1 MNTRTIGWG
10 SPLAL
15 GALIVAGNVWMAV
28 AYAHWLSGWHALA
41 APGIAEAGLPSGA
54 VGFWAVFFGLLGL
67 NNGLVLA
74 AFARWVGAVH
84 REQIAQAEVLAA
96 MHWSAVI
103 TPARPALWADAPLP
117 APVAR
122 VRRLWAWHLPYV
134 AGLLVALALPAAL
147 LDLVFM

>member
-1 MNTRTIGWG
+1 MNTRTVGWG

-28 AYAHWLSGWHALA
+28 AYAHWLGGAHALA
-41 APGIAEAGLPSGA
+41 APGTPGAGLAAGA
-54 VGFWAVFFGLLGL
+54 LSFWAVFFGLLGL

-74 AFARWVGAVH
+74 VFARWVTALR

-103 TPARPALWADAPLP
+103 TPPRPALWLDAPLP
-117 APVAR
+117 APTR
-122 VRRLWAWHLPYV
+122 VSRLWAWHLPYA

-147 LDLVFM
+147 IDLVFM